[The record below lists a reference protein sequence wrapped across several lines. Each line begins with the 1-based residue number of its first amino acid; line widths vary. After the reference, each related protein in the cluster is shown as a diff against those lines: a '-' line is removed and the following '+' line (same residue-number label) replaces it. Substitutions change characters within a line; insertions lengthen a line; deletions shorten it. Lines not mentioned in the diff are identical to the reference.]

1 MKVAFNIKPLQNENK
16 NRGVGSYTSSLL
28 EVLKKDSGLEIIE
41 FTDSVPQSADVVHY
55 PFFDPFFLTLPLFKN
70 KPTVVTVHDL
80 IPLIFPDKF
89 PRGIRGGFKWQIQ
102 KFSLKSCSAIIT
114 DSDNSKKDII
124 KILGVNSNKVFSIP
138 LAAGKNYKKIN
149 DVNFLRTIKNKYNLP
164 DKFILYVGDVN
175 WNKNIEGLIKAAK
188 KANIELVLAGKSFR
202 LGYIPEEDLV
212 GIYNLASCYV
222 QPSFYEGFGLPVLD
236 ALSCG
241 CPVACSNTSSL
252 PEIGDKDVCY
262 FDPNNMDD
270 MANKIIMAMGGPRD
284 ISSRVKNFSWEKTA
298 GETIK
303 VYKQIISL

>member
-1 MKVAFNIKPLQNENK
+1 M
-16 NRGVGSYTSSLL
+16 
-28 EVLKKDSGLEIIE
+28 
-41 FTDSVPQSADVVHY
+41 
-55 PFFDPFFLTLPLFKN
+55 
-70 KPTVVTVHDL
+70 
-80 IPLIFPDKF
+80 
-89 PRGIRGGFKWQIQ
+89 
-102 KFSLKSCSAIIT
+102 
-114 DSDNSKKDII
+114 
-124 KILGVNSNKVFSIP
+124 GVNSNKVFSIP